1 MKKLA
6 LVLLLLFTSNS
17 YAYESGDSYVGVQ
30 LGQTDIED
38 LDLNYY
44 LIRIGVEVY
53 DHIDLELRSAR
64 GSNDEEDQGIEV
76 EIERISGIY
85 GLYHLTMGHA
95 SVYGIAG
102 WSEGTIKTTI
112 NDQSTQVEE
121 DSFSYGVGLQY
132 RGVNVEWIQYVDTSN
147 IEFDAV
153 SIGYN
158 YRFE

>member
-6 LVLLLLFTSNS
+6 LALLLLFTTNT
-17 YAYESGDSYVGVQ
+17 YAYEPGNSYVGLQ
-30 LGQTDIED
+30 LGQADVED
-38 LDLNYY
+38 LDLGYY
-44 LIRIGVEVY
+44 LIRFGVEVN
-53 DHIDLELRSAR
+53 DQIDIELRTAR
-64 GSNDEEDQGIEV
+64 GADDEEDQGVEYEV
-76 EIERISGIY
+76 ERIGGIY
-85 GLYHLTMGHA
+85 GLYHFNMGRG

-112 NDQSTQVEE
+112 NNQSIQEDE

-132 RGVNVEWIQYVDTSN
+132 WGVNVEWIQYIDTTV

-158 YRFE
+158 YSFE